1 MGAEEMA
8 HANWRLDNPPVV
20 DVAVSRRMGLF
31 VVARLAARHGIRV
44 RLRPAAAGGLTALV
58 WLPDEV
64 ISHEADSPT
73 PGGRRFDS
81 PSAAG
86 MVLPAV
92 PGTVEDGMS
101 ATEQEINAA
110 RAPKFVSLAEPV
122 QADGNGKLG
131 VRRVPGVGPQIGTT
145 PTRGPASTGPLPA
158 FRSSPQAAEPD
169 SGPPAFAAPAEMA
182 SFPPSEPFGTA
193 PMPAVDLSPSAP
205 VAAGAD
211 NGAEH
216 DGEAALAAPPVA
228 ELPAAVVSR
237 GARADHDALSRDTG
251 ARDVVVPAAEH
262 VATENRLPI
271 FEAVESDWFRRGRS
285 GMGGWPG
292 PQEAAP
298 ASAAAGT
305 ATDTVEPQL
314 PEVAWTTPS
323 DQGWEAAAAAS
334 SPTTGGTTTAGLPK
348 RVPQANLVPGAATPE
363 SAAPAPTRSASATR
377 ERFSSFQRGSREGRA
392 AATDDNRSD
401 REDSSR

>member
-1 MGAEEMA
+1 
-8 HANWRLDNPPVV
+8 
-20 DVAVSRRMGLF
+20 
-31 VVARLAARHGIRV
+31 
-44 RLRPAAAGGLTALV
+44 
-58 WLPDEV
+58 
-64 ISHEADSPT
+64 
-73 PGGRRFDS
+73 
-81 PSAAG
+81 
-86 MVLPAV
+86 
-92 PGTVEDGMS
+92 
-101 ATEQEINAA
+101 
-110 RAPKFVSLAEPV
+110 
-122 QADGNGKLG
+122 
-131 VRRVPGVGPQIGTT
+131 
-145 PTRGPASTGPLPA
+145 
-158 FRSSPQAAEPD
+158 
-169 SGPPAFAAPAEMA
+169 
-182 SFPPSEPFGTA
+182 
-193 PMPAVDLSPSAP
+193 
-205 VAAGAD
+205 
-211 NGAEH
+211 
-216 DGEAALAAPPVA
+216 
-228 ELPAAVVSR
+228 
-237 GARADHDALSRDTG
+237 
-251 ARDVVVPAAEH
+251 